1 MYKKFFEFYVTKT
14 EPEKAH
20 KLALQLIK
28 NPFFLRNPFLKK
40 DYKNLNQKILNMDFK
55 SPIGL
60 AAGFDKNAEVYNE
73 ISKLGFG
80 FAEIGTVTPES
91 QYGNQKPRVF
101 RLLED
106 NALIN
111 RLGFPNDG
119 MIQIKTRMNKD
130 SPKGICGVNI
140 GPNKKNAKDI
150 DDYILCFD
158 QFCEIASYITI
169 NISSPNTPG
178 LRQQHKDENIT
189 KLIDELHLRRSE
201 KSSKV
206 PILFKISPDINDK
219 EIDSLCKIFLDK
231 EIDGLILTNTSI
243 SRDKS
248 LYSVNKIEEGGLSGP
263 PIESL
268 SNSLIKEFYIRI
280 NKKIPIIGAGGVRD
294 GKSAF
299 EKIKS
304 GASLI
309 QLYTSLVYEG
319 PFVASKIN
327 KELSAILK
335 LNSIENISDAVGI
348 DCN

>member
-1 MYKKFFEFYVTKT
+1 MYKKLFEFYVTKT

-28 NPFFLRNPFLKK
+28 NPFLLRNPFSNK

-55 SPIGL
+55 NPVGL

-80 FAEIGTVTPES
+80 FSEIGTVTPES
-91 QYGNQKPRVF
+91 QYGNNKPRVF

-106 NALIN
+106 KALIN

-119 MIQIKTRMNKD
+119 MIEIKSRMNKN

-140 GPNKKNAKDI
+140 GPNKDNAKDVN
-150 DDYILCFD
+150 DYVLCFD
-158 QFCEIASYITI
+158 QFCKIASYITI

-189 KLIDELHLRRSE
+189 KLIDELHIRRSE
-201 KSSKV
+201 RSSNV
-206 PILFKISPDINDK
+206 PILFKVSPDINDE
-219 EIDSLCKIFLDK
+219 EIDSLCRIFLDK
-231 EIDGLILTNTSI
+231 RVDGLILTNTSI
-243 SRDKS
+243 SKKES
-248 LYSVNKIEEGGLSGP
+248 LTSANRIEEGGLSGP
-263 PIESL
+263 PIENL
-268 SNSLIKEFYIRI
+268 SNLLIKKFYTRL
-280 NKKIPIIGAGGVRD
+280 NAKIPIIGAGGVGD

-299 EKIKS
+299 DKIKS

-319 PFVASKIN
+319 PFVANKIN
-327 KELSAILK
+327 RELSSILK
-335 LNSIENISDAVGI
+335 LNGIENISDAIGI